1 MTLLLAFLAA
11 LVVHLAVRTAPVWWL
26 LGAMQPLLLVVA
38 AGTRRFLPAQ
48 AGWLGLGCG
57 LAIDALCGRPVGPG
71 GIASA
76 AAGAMVAGLVARLE
90 LSGPLFWVTSSLL
103 VAALFEAF
111 WLTILLTLGAI
122 PSHSWLG
129 AVATVAT
136 AGSGGLAI
144 AVGERAW
151 RWWLSPERRRR
162 RALRRR

>member
-11 LVVHLAVRTAPVWWL
+11 VVAHLVVRTAPLWWL
-26 LGAMQPLLLVVA
+26 LGATQPLLLVAA
-38 AGTRRFLPAQ
+38 AGTRRLAPAH

-57 LAIDALCGRPVGPG
+57 LAIDALCARPVGPG
-71 GIASA
+71 GIATA
-76 AAGAMVAGLVARLE
+76 AAAAIVAAVVARLE
-90 LSGPLFWVTSSLL
+90 LTGPLFWVTSSLL
-103 VAALFEAF
+103 VAAFFESF
-111 WLTILLTLGAI
+111 WLIILATLGAV
-122 PSHSWLG
+122 PSHAWPG
-129 AVATVAT
+129 ALATVAT